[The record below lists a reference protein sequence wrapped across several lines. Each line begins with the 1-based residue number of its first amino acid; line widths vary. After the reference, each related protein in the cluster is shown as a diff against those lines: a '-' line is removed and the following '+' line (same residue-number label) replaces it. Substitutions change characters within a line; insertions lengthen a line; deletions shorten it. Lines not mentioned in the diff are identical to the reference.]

1 MLFEE
6 YKIMKIN
13 KKTILTIGVISII
26 VTLIAMLAYPAYAA
40 GADYRYALNQE
51 NWVVEEEP
59 SPNLD
64 PTYYNVRTVT
74 INVKGHAFLRIDE
87 QTIKQYDVATALVIH
102 VQPATE
108 STERNVDVTGSVKVN
123 DVIYTFESG
132 KAVLRKEKNLLFIK
146 CQGLD
151 ESRNEIALKLGA
163 RYFWH
168 GEKTY
173 ALRSI
178 AILQTADKPMLL
190 LQRGSAVIQ

>member
-1 MLFEE
+1 
-6 YKIMKIN
+6 MKIY
-13 KKTILTIGVISII
+13 KKTILTFGVISAA

-51 NWVVEEEP
+51 NWVVAEEEQ

-64 PTYYNVRTVT
+64 ATYDNVHTVT
-74 INVKGHAFLRIDE
+74 IDVKGHAFLRIDE
-87 QTIKQYDVATALVIH
+87 QTIKQYDSATALVIH

-108 STERNVDVTGSVKVN
+108 STERNVDVSGSVKVN
-123 DVIYTFESG
+123 DVTYTFESG

-151 ESRNEIALKLGA
+151 ESGNEITLKLGA

>member
-1 MLFEE
+1 MFVEE
-6 YKIMKIN
+6 HKIMKIY
-13 KKTILTIGVISII
+13 KKAILTIGFISIT
-26 VTLIAMLAYPAYAA
+26 VTLIAMLVYSAYAE

-51 NWVVEEEP
+51 NWVVEEEQ

-64 PTYYNVRTVT
+64 ATYDNVHTVT
-74 INVKGHAFLRIDE
+74 IDVKGHAFLRIDE
-87 QTIKQYDVATALVIH
+87 QTIKQYDAATALIIH

-108 STERNVDVTGSVKVN
+108 SIERNVDVTGSVKVN
-123 DVIYTFESG
+123 GVTYTFESG

-151 ESRNEIALKLGA
+151 ESGNEINLKLGV
-163 RYFWH
+163 RYFWQ

-178 AILQTADKPMLL
+178 AILQTANKPTLL